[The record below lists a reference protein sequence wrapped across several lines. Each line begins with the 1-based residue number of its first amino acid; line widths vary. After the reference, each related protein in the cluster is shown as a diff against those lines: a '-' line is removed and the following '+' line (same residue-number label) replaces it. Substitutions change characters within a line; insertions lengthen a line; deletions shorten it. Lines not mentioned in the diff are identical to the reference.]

1 MKVNISSE
9 DHIKIVW
16 FESDVG
22 DEKGVDVDLDS
33 SPLLRERLVEL
44 TDAHEK
50 AVVVDLENVKYMD
63 SSGIATLV
71 EALQKIKK
79 YGGQLWLTNLS
90 DTVRSVFEL
99 SRLDRVFDI
108 SPTLDE
114 AKKRLMEAD

>member
-50 AVVVDLENVKYMD
+50 AIVVDLENVKYMD

-79 YGGQLWLTNLS
+79 YGGRLWLTNLGDS
-90 DTVRSVFEL
+90 VQSVFEL